1 MIRKVFDHVRNPC
14 FPLTYLKEL
23 FIPMKEI
30 HDILSQVK
38 KVHFVGIGGSGMCP
52 LAEILIHR
60 GYEVSGS
67 DNAESDTLQHIR
79 SYGIPVYMGQK
90 AENVQGKELV
100 VYSAAIKSDNPE
112 LAAARKLNI
121 PCIERSVLLGMVT
134 SRYPKSICVSGT
146 HGKTTTTGLITS
158 VLLDAGA
165 DPSAVIGGNLPKTGT
180 NGRAGSS
187 DKIVVESCEYV
198 NTFLQLH
205 PYLAVILNIDND
217 HLDYFKTVDNIIHSF
232 RQFAKQTSD
241 VLVVNGDDANTRK
254 AVEGLT
260 HAKIITFG
268 KGEHCD
274 YRAVNIQD
282 TKAARERFD
291 VMKDGKII
299 NEITLSIPGK
309 HNIYNALAAYAVCD
323 LMGIPAEQLQKSLK
337 AFTGV
342 HRRFEMLGTYEGVTV
357 ADDFAHHPTELTA
370 TLTAAMHMGFHNV
383 WAVFQPHTYSRT
395 ALLLDDFAK
404 ALTIPDHVIISEI
417 LAVRETNTYNIY
429 AEDLVKK
436 VPGAVYRK
444 TFPEIADYV
453 MEHAKSGDL
462 ILTMGGGNVYQCA
475 NLIVDRYK
483 SRQTAAEK

>member
-1 MIRKVFDHVRNPC
+1 MN
-14 FPLTYLKEL
+14 
-23 FIPMKEI
+23 
-30 HDILSQVK
+30 DILSKVK

-60 GYEVSGS
+60 GYAVSGS
-67 DNAESDTLQHIR
+67 DNAESDTLQRIK

-90 AENVQGKELV
+90 AENVAGKELV
-100 VYSAAIKSDNPE
+100 VYSAAIKLDNPE
-112 LAAARKLNI
+112 LVAAKEQNI
-121 PCIERSVLLGMVT
+121 PCIERSVLLGLVT

-165 DPSAVIGGNLPKTGT
+165 DPSAVIGGKLPKIGT
-180 NGRAGSS
+180 NGRAGTS

-198 NTFLQLH
+198 DTFLQLH
-205 PYLAVILNIDND
+205 PYLAVILNIDDD
-217 HLDYFKTVDNIIHSF
+217 HLDYFKTVDNIIRSF
-232 RQFAKQTSD
+232 RQFAKQTSGI
-241 VLVVNGDDANTRK
+241 LVINGDDANTRK

-260 HAKIITFG
+260 HAKIVTFG
-268 KGEHCD
+268 ESEGCD

-291 VMKDGKII
+291 VLKNGKKV

-309 HNIYNALAAYAVCD
+309 HNIYNAMAAYAVCD
-323 LMGIPAEQLQKSLK
+323 LMGIDAEQLQKSLK

-342 HRRFEMLGTYEGVTV
+342 HRRFEMLGTYEGITV

-370 TLTAAMHMGFHNV
+370 TLSAAMRMGFHEV
-383 WAVFQPHTYSRT
+383 WAIFQPHTYSRT

-404 ALTIPDHVIISEI
+404 ALTIPDHVIVSEI
-417 LAVRETNTYNIY
+417 LAVREKNTYNIY

-436 VPGAVYRK
+436 VPNAVYRK

-453 MEHAKSGDL
+453 MAHAKPGDL

-483 SRQTAAEK
+483 KREASAKE